1 MRFLVLLK
9 LFCRNVGAD
18 HWRPLHTFLLK
29 LSHARSPIY
38 NSTTKIFRFKMWPRR
53 VVLKSLQ
60 FHKLW
65 IWYDVRA
72 NQQFALTLASSTL
85 TKLTLI
91 RLRQAQVK
99 CDLQLL
105 TDIIRRQM
113 KTFSRD
119 QRSETGFIG
128 VLPWLTVLNTRDWI
142 TRRRQN
148 SVLHFAKHKANSYVA
163 HAVTQDFAALFH
175 LLPCFVTSL

>member
-1 MRFLVLLK
+1 MRFLVLLT

-18 HWRPLHTFLLK
+18 YWRPLHTFLLK

-91 RLRQAQVK
+91 RLGQAQVK
-99 CDLQLL
+99 SDLKCAVIDWYNKTADGKGRAAENVLAWPAQRDRIYWRAAMVDCIEYQGLNNEKKAKFSL
-105 TDIIRRQM
+105 TFCQ
-113 KTFSRD
+113 T
-119 QRSETGFIG
+119 
-128 VLPWLTVLNTRDWI
+128 
-142 TRRRQN
+142 
-148 SVLHFAKHKANSYVA
+148 
-163 HAVTQDFAALFH
+163 
-175 LLPCFVTSL
+175 